1 MGLNA
6 KLELRGTGITNNKTL
21 FKITLKLFR
30 GERTMGNALE
40 NWGGRRIPE
49 PPTQPAPERGDGGES
64 DHLVSNRRLQAKG
77 LRDPIGP
84 CVVP

>member
-1 MGLNA
+1 
-6 KLELRGTGITNNKTL
+6 
-21 FKITLKLFR
+21 
-30 GERTMGNALE
+30 MGNALE

-84 CVVP
+84 CVVPWAKMATVMWINPHEYNAQIA